1 MPAHGDPVYRIDG
14 SLAHDTETY
23 VVHYLRQLLG
33 IKFERGL
40 HPTQKSVALFEYIIQ
55 TYTNRGEI
63 VLDNCMG
70 SETTAVGCINS
81 GRNYTGF
88 EWDKKHYQTAAKRV
102 KNMRPS
108 P

>member
-1 MPAHGDPVYRIDG
+1 MPAHGNPVYRIDG
-14 SLAHDTETY
+14 SLVHDTETY
-23 VVHYLRQLLG
+23 VVHYPRQLLE
-33 IKFERGL
+33 IKCERSL
-40 HPTQKSVALFEYIIQ
+40 HPMQKPVALFEYIIQ

-63 VLDNCMG
+63 VLDNYMG
-70 SETTAVGCINS
+70 SGTTAVACINS

-88 EWDKKHYQTAAKRV
+88 ERDKQHYQTAAKRV